1 LQAVSADCAG
11 VGQPLCAARIAIAAP
26 IKKAT
31 AGFPNQI
38 SNPARPTIMA
48 DKATGMV
55 VLNKSFVNSDYS

>member
-1 LQAVSADCAG
+1 VRVSVNPFAPP
-11 VGQPLCAARIAIAAP
+11 VIAIAAP

-55 VLNKSFVNSDYS
+55 VLNKCFVNSDYS